1 MKINKASK
9 ALIAVGCSLLLTAG
23 AFSFF
28 VLSAE
33 AEPEV
38 SVSDKKELARSWA
51 EAWKVRDGSVR
62 TAIMSA
68 DMLTDFR
75 ETQLRE
81 NGDADSTVIRWSSP
95 WVTDYNLTLK
105 GEGIQIDYTYTDS
118 TETEYSSSEFLG
130 FSLRQRTPIVSAF
143 ESLTELEIKP

>member
-1 MKINKASK
+1 MNKTSKI
-9 ALIAVGCSLLLTAG
+9 LITAGCSLLLAAG
-23 AFSFF
+23 TLSFLAFPAEGESKI
-28 VLSAE
+28 SASE
-33 AEPEV
+33 
-38 SVSDKKELARSWA
+38 KKELAQSWA
-51 EAWKVRDGSVR
+51 EAWKVRDVSIR
-62 TAIMSA
+62 TSIMSA

-75 ETQLRE
+75 KTQLQE

-130 FSLRQRTPIVSAF
+130 FSLRQGTPVVSAF
-143 ESLTELEIKP
+143 ESLTELGIKP

>member
-1 MKINKASK
+1 MIT
-9 ALIAVGCSLLLTAG
+9 VGCSLLLAAG
-23 AFSFF
+23 TLSFLTF
-28 VLSAE
+28 DAE
-33 AEPEV
+33 AEPEI
-38 SVSDKKELARSWA
+38 SAPEKIELAQRWA
-51 EAWKVRDGSVR
+51 EAWKARDGSIR
-62 TAIMSA
+62 TSIMSA

-75 ETQLRE
+75 ETQLQE

-130 FSLRQRTPIVSAF
+130 FSLRQGTPIVSVF
-143 ESLTELEIKP
+143 ESLNELETKP